1 MVLEGTVSNVAAFGA
16 FVDVGVHEDGLV
28 HVSQLADRFV
38 KDPSEVVK
46 AGDVVEVRV
55 LEVDL
60 KRKRISLSMR
70 RHDAPAKARRP
81 EREAPAARPPQSA
94 AKPPPAAEGS
104 LGAALSAAL
113 ARKR

>member
-1 MVLEGTVSNVAAFGA
+1 
-16 FVDVGVHEDGLV
+16 V

-38 KDPSEVVK
+38 KDPGEVVK

-60 KRKRISLSMR
+60 RRKRISLSMR
-70 RHDAPAKARRP
+70 KQDAPAKAGRQ
-81 EREAPAARPPQSA
+81 ERAAPFPPPS
-94 AKPPPAAEGS
+94 KREPPPAAEGTF
-104 LGAALSAAL
+104 GAALSAAL